1 MGSGLNRGHGGSEGM
16 GASVDPP
23 PIYIRLTRAKWMWS
37 SWPYTTQGVLSNE
50 AREVTRRHR

>member
-23 PIYIRLTRAKWMWS
+23 HLHS
-37 SWPYTTQGVLSNE
+37 SDPSKVDVVLPALHNSRG
-50 AREVTRRHR
+50 A